1 MPEVRGGRRRDTS
14 PRTEPQT
21 ANGPPPSK
29 RSRTATSPKP
39 PTTRTTRGSTVV
51 NVKTGRKRDEPIKRE
66 RKNSPLVGASTK
78 KEPNRKSKSKSE
90 LEESVSSRDRRHL
103 QREKNL
109 QKKKEEKENI
119 PKKSTSAKTNLP
131 SSGEEQKSEKPED
144 DPDDLPD
151 LEPNPTPSDEKNEA
165 EVLKSEEKSE
175 EKSSEKSKPSE
186 KSEVEKTVVPTKID
200 KNPTHTKMKK
210 LESKINE
217 LSKAKE
223 GEMKSSS
230 QSSENSSVVQ
240 KKKVSLKNL
249 AAKPSSSPSSSSP
262 STPTPPTPTEPSE
275 GAKKSSEEVKKSSGV
290 VKETSVE
297 TDDDMPDLED
307 APVDVPMENDT
318 PKKEKSSEAKSEA
331 KEEPKSISEKPK
343 EEVPKTIP
351 KTASP
356 ATKLLPES
364 FLKSPVKKQ
373 ELKPVPEVVQKTKPG
388 AKIEEI
394 FAKLDEK
401 KLNEEMKKKKSEV
414 NAGTSGFVSKP
425 EVKTSQNESSQN
437 AILNKILGKTP
448 GSKPV
453 QTSSSIRNDVL
464 IPTDDQMTSDDLSL
478 PFESVPEV
486 DLDAPGVGS
495 EVTIEPGM
503 EDEFSMTE
511 ATGTSSP
518 GASGKFIYF
527 IWCLITLHQPISLA
541 KSELKLSVIMGVATL
556 STQISDISVS
566 PSPSFE
572 PITPQRLVSGPDLV
586 LHCCQSHRRAI
597 FVFRS

>member
-1 MPEVRGGRRRDTS
+1 MDEFCPYRPDFFSIKGMPEVRGGRRRDTS

-39 PTTRTTRGSTVV
+39 PSTRTTRGSTVT
-51 NVKTGRKRDEPIKRE
+51 NVDGRKTGRKRDEPIKRE

-78 KEPNRKSKSKSE
+78 KEPNRKTKKE
-90 LEESVSSRDRRHL
+90 LEESARDRRHL

-119 PKKSTSAKTNLP
+119 PKKSTSVKTNLP
-131 SSGEEQKSEKPED
+131 SSGEEKSEKTED
-144 DPDDLPD
+144 DPEDLPD
-151 LEPNPTPSDEKNEA
+151 LEPNPTPSDQS
-165 EVLKSEEKSE
+165 EVQKSEVEHE
-175 EKSSEKSKPSE
+175 EMSSEKPEEKPKLAE
-186 KSEVEKTVVPTKID
+186 KSEVEKIVVPTKID

-230 QSSENSSVVQ
+230 SLQSPEAVQ

-262 STPTPPTPTEPSE
+262 STPTPPTSRDTRTPEPSGE
-275 GAKKSSEEVKKSSGV
+275 GVKKSAEEVKKSSGV
-290 VKETSVE
+290 VKESQTVE

-318 PKKEKSSEAKSEA
+318 PKKEKSSDAKTEA
-331 KEEPKSISEKPK
+331 KEEPSEKKSSEKPP
-343 EEVPKTIP
+343 EDTP

-373 ELKPVPEVVQKTKPG
+373 EVKPITEVVQKTKPG

-401 KLNEEMKKKKSEV
+401 KLNEEMKKKKNEV

-464 IPTDDQMTSDDLSL
+464 IPADDQMTSDDLSL

-518 GASGKFIYF
+518 GASGKIFTFYMVTGNTAT
-527 IWCLITLHQPISLA
+527 LAITS
-541 KSELKLSVIMGVATL
+541 GVA
-556 STQISDISVS
+556 
-566 PSPSFE
+566 PSPDMTRKIS
-572 PITPQRLVSGPDLV
+572 
-586 LHCCQSHRRAI
+586 
-597 FVFRS
+597 

>member
-39 PTTRTTRGSTVV
+39 PSTRTTRGSTVT
-51 NVKTGRKRDEPIKRE
+51 NVDGRKTGRKRDEPIKRE

-78 KEPNRKSKSKSE
+78 KEPNRKTKKE
-90 LEESVSSRDRRHL
+90 LEESARDRRHL

-119 PKKSTSAKTNLP
+119 PKKSSVKTNLS
-131 SSGEEQKSEKPED
+131 SSGEEKTED
-144 DPDDLPD
+144 DPEDLPD
-151 LEPNPTPSDEKNEA
+151 LEPNPTPSDQSEIH
-165 EVLKSEEKSE
+165 KSAVEPEEM
-175 EKSSEKSKPSE
+175 SSEKPEEKPQPAE
-186 KSEVEKTVVPTKID
+186 KPEVEKTVVPTKID

-230 QSSENSSVVQ
+230 LQSPEAVQ

-262 STPTPPTPTEPSE
+262 STPTPPTPRDTRTPEPSGE
-275 GAKKSSEEVKKSSGV
+275 GMKKSSEEVKKSSGV
-290 VKETSVE
+290 VKESQTVE

-318 PKKEKSSEAKSEA
+318 PKKEKSSEAKTEA
-331 KEEPKSISEKPK
+331 KEESKSSEKPP
-343 EEVPKTIP
+343 EEPAVPV

-356 ATKLLPES
+356 AKKLLPES

-373 ELKPVPEVVQKTKPG
+373 EVKPIPEVVQKTKPG

-401 KLNEEMKKKKSEV
+401 KLNEEMKKKKNEV

-464 IPTDDQMTSDDLSL
+464 IPADDQMTSDDLSL

-518 GASGKFIYF
+518 GASGKIYH
-527 IWCLITLHQPISLA
+527 ILYGAW
-541 KSELKLSVIMGVATL
+541 
-556 STQISDISVS
+556 
-566 PSPSFE
+566 
-572 PITPQRLVSGPDLV
+572 
-586 LHCCQSHRRAI
+586 
-597 FVFRS
+597 